1 MNEFKT
7 AYYLITKDFIKE
19 RKYDVYASRGN
30 TIMPEIEK
38 YFS

>member
-1 MNEFKT
+1 V
-7 AYYLITKDFIKE
+7 KE
-19 RKYDVYASRGN
+19 KYYDVYASRGN